1 MGQMSGIPIPCPHMV
16 TGDRRVVLA
25 LAEVLTHAV
34 ARRPYPA
41 GLPHRGQL
49 VHNAVTFLAGNWKDS
64 DLLIGRTEEK
74 GEAWLSHDRDP
85 PSLPERRSPR
95 YIVSPTV
102 CLASTTPAAGE
113 DDRPGLGSCLGG
125 GTVETSARGNLTICW
140 GIVASCIP
148 PGGGGNIRPW
158 EVVSPGKFSG
168 AGWEV
173 VRGPCPAEAVR

>member
-1 MGQMSGIPIPCPHMV
+1 MSGIPIPCPHMV

-125 GTVETSARGNLTICW
+125 GNCRNLRPW
-140 GIVASCIP
+140 ELDDLLGDSCIMHSP
-148 PGGGGNIRPW
+148 QGGGNIRPW